1 MSLGKERNPYKWH
14 NPEKLLCLAP
24 EKTGGA
30 GKQELKA
37 EAGEGRNGASSALEV
52 KQRVCS
58 VEKGWPAELHGG
70 DSQVRTN
77 Y

>member
-1 MSLGKERNPYKWH
+1 M
-14 NPEKLLCLAP
+14 
-24 EKTGGA
+24 GGA

-37 EAGEGRNGASSALEV
+37 EAREGRKGASSALEV

>member
-1 MSLGKERNPYKWH
+1 MSLGKERKSCKWH
-14 NPEKLLCLAP
+14 NPEKLLCLVP
-24 EKTGGA
+24 EKMGGA

-37 EAGEGRNGASSALEV
+37 EARKERNGASSALEV

-70 DSQVRTN
+70 DSQVRIN

>member
-1 MSLGKERNPYKWH
+1 M
-14 NPEKLLCLAP
+14 
-24 EKTGGA
+24 GGA

-37 EAGEGRNGASSALEV
+37 EAREERNGASSALEV

-58 VEKGWPAELHGG
+58 VQKGWPAELHGG